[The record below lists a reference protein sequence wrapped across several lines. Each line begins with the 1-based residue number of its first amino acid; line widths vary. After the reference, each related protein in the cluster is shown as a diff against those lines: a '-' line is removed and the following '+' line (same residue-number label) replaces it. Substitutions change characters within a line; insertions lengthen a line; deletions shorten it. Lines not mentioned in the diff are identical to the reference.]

1 MLPSSSHVE
10 PHICIP
16 VGVPPCSDR
25 MIHPRLTD
33 MALNPIAL
41 NPSSLKPSSLNPS
54 SLKPSSLKP
63 SPLKPSGSAQ
73 ATQPRFANAIAASPD
88 ARDGNEN
95 HDNSDYPIKSLMS
108 ETPAALA
115 LATRTGV
122 GPGRLDAAQP
132 HVAGPRETKL
142 HRTLLIRSLLI
153 RSRLDNTRPW
163 CTDLGTRGTDL
174 GKSRITTVLTALAV
188 CGLLIACAVASPP
201 ATQAEVVGR
210 PEGKPLA
217 DFISPGLEWVDVGL
231 PSGAGGPAPEFHGLS
246 RVTGET
252 LPARSLVFATP
263 AAWVGEPREPR
274 GLGSASPPSANTR
287 VTRVTRVEL
296 GRQDEGLETTSDGT
310 RSTDLLTD
318 STSTD
323 TGSSEAAPPQTRSM
337 LQMLFSG
344 NPFGVGIVVLILL
357 LSVLSSILIVENAIS
372 IRRRRL
378 LPPDVMQALESALAL
393 RDTRAALMICND
405 IDNQC
410 MATQVILAG
419 LERFRSSEFGFAEYR
434 SAVEEAGEHITG
446 RLYRKVEILNV
457 IASIAPMLGLTGTV
471 IGMIDAFNTIAG
483 KQGVAGP
490 EDLAGGIGQ
499 ALITTLLG
507 LVVAIPTMVAFS
519 FFRTRIDA
527 LVSEAGTRI
536 ERMMLP
542 LGRRKSS

>member
-1 MLPSSSHVE
+1 MLPPSSHVE

-16 VGVPPCSDR
+16 VGVPTCSDR

-33 MALNPIAL
+33 KAPT
-41 NPSSLKPSSLNPS
+41 PSDLTPSDPTPS
-54 SLKPSSLKP
+54 VPT
-63 SPLKPSGSAQ
+63 PSGSAQ
-73 ATQPRFANAIAASPD
+73 ITQLRFVKAINASPNS
-88 ARDGNEN
+88 RDGNEN
-95 HDNSDYPIKSLMS
+95 HDNSDYPIKSSMS
-108 ETPAALA
+108 ETPAALTP
-115 LATRTGV
+115 ATRTGA
-122 GPGRLDAAQP
+122 GRGHLNGDRP
-132 HVAGPRETKL
+132 HVVGPRETKL
-142 HRTLLIRSLLI
+142 HRTPLI
-153 RSRLDNTRPW
+153 RSRLDNTNPW
-163 CTDLGTRGTDL
+163 CTDWGTRGTDL
-174 GKSRITTVLTALAV
+174 GRYRITTVRTALTV
-188 CGLLIACAVASPP
+188 CGMLIACAVASPP
-201 ATQAEVVGR
+201 PTQAETVGR
-210 PEGKPLA
+210 PAGKPLA
-217 DFISPGLEWVDVGL
+217 EFALRGLEWVELGL
-231 PSGAGGPAPEFHGLS
+231 PSGAGAPPHEVHGLP
-246 RVTGET
+246 RVPGET
-252 LPARSLVFATP
+252 LTARALVFATP

-274 GLGSASPPSANTR
+274 GAGSASPLLANTR
-287 VTRVTRVEL
+287 VARVSRVTRVKL

-310 RSTDLLTD
+310 RSPDLLTH
-318 STSTD
+318 STSAD
-323 TGSSEAAPPQTRSM
+323 TGSPDAAPPQTRSM

>member
-1 MLPSSSHVE
+1 MLPPSSHVE

-41 NPSSLKPSSLNPS
+41 NPIALNPS
-54 SLKPSSLKP
+54 SLKPSPLKP

-73 ATQPRFANAIAASPD
+73 VTQPRFANAIAASPD

-108 ETPAALA
+108 ETPAALT

-132 HVAGPRETKL
+132 HVVGPRETKL
-142 HRTLLIRSLLI
+142 HRTLLIRS
-153 RSRLDNTRPW
+153 RLDNTSPW
-163 CTDLGTRGTDL
+163 CTDLGTQGTDL
-174 GKSRITTVLTALAV
+174 GQSRITTVRTALAV
-188 CGLLIACAVASPP
+188 CGLLIACAVASPH

-210 PEGKPLA
+210 PEGKPQA
-217 DFISPGLEWVDVGL
+217 EFTSRGLEWVDVGL
-231 PSGAGGPAPEFHGLS
+231 PSGAGGPAPEFHGLP
-246 RVTGET
+246 RVPGET
-252 LPARSLVFATP
+252 LPARALVFATP

-318 STSTD
+318 STSAD

-457 IASIAPMLGLTGTV
+457 IASIAPMFGFTGTV